1 MFSHSLAASGVDL
14 LPTKGQPISP
24 AVLRTNERAAPYD
37 PAPFSREFANIRM
50 ILPHAAMEPAPKGL
64 AKLVNAARRPEN
76 LPYTLLACLAFLS
89 LSARLILILK

>member
-1 MFSHSLAASGVDL
+1 
-14 LPTKGQPISP
+14 
-24 AVLRTNERAAPYD
+24 
-37 PAPFSREFANIRM
+37 M